1 VEEEEAVMVP
11 KLLRM
16 YGAVYVR
23 ASTAYQQA
31 RQELGELADLALRDI
46 REGTGGS
53 ARADWAE
60 RLRTKLDKLQHQY
73 GTAMSSQEIDSLA
86 AYVLE
91 RIRAL
96 PLLAD
101 DPARPGIGHRDARP
115 EPVTRREPLPKF
127 PPVRVHI
134 DTGVGTV

>member
-1 VEEEEAVMVP
+1 VEAVMGIP
-11 KLLRM
+11 KLLRV

-31 RQELGELADLALRDI
+31 RQELGELADVALHDI
-46 REGTGGS
+46 REHTGGS
-53 ARADWAE
+53 ARADWAA
-60 RLRTKLDKLQHQY
+60 RLRTKLDELQHQH
-73 GTAMSSQEIDSLA
+73 GPAISDREIDSLA

-91 RIRAL
+91 RIHAL

-101 DPARPGIGHRDARP
+101 DPARAGIGHRDARP

-127 PPVRVHI
+127 PPVRVRI
-134 DTGVGTV
+134 NTGVGTV